1 MPQYIVTD
9 DEGKYHI
16 DNPVM
21 TDENFADKWNGN
33 LKKVEC
39 FNKWMQSVTDDIIN
53 NPLTMFGT
61 VEISKLMKKNF
72 GENISNKAYN
82 AVADKNRVARESNSL
97 YVDGLKGGI
106 TLNQEKNEQNI
117 PEHTFY
123 GK

>member
-1 MPQYIVTD
+1 
-9 DEGKYHI
+9 
-16 DNPVM
+16 
-21 TDENFADKWNGN
+21 
-33 LKKVEC
+33 
-39 FNKWMQSVTDDIIN
+39 
-53 NPLTMFGT
+53 MFGT
-61 VEISKLMKKNF
+61 VEISNLMKKNF

-82 AVADKNRVARESNSL
+82 AVADKNRLARESNSL